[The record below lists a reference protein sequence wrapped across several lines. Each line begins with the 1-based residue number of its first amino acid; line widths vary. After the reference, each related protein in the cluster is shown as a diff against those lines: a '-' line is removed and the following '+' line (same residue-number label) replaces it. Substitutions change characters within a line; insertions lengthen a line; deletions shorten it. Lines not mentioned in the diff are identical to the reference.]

1 MRGKG
6 QWLHKTF
13 RCSRITPAHAGKSR
27 LAGKVLPARR
37 DHPRARGEKAGCLW
51 LGRVREGSPPHTRGK
66 EVHLVRH
73 IDCHGITPA
82 HAGKSRCWWPRS
94 GRRWDH
100 PRACGEKGKAAK
112 KKFASSGSPPRVRG
126 KALSQ
131 PGVIAAWGIT
141 PARAGK
147 RYGSSCESSTHRDH
161 PRACG
166 EKSDTGI

>member
-1 MRGKG
+1 MKSLRISCQLFLYHTREKG
-6 QWLHKTF
+6 YPSTGLHVT
-13 RCSRITPAHAGKSR
+13 G
-27 LAGKVLPARR
+27 
-37 DHPRARGEKAGCLW
+37 
-51 LGRVREGSPPHTRGK
+51 GSPPRVRGK
-66 EVHLVRH
+66 ERGLPVEHRKE
-73 IDCHGITPA
+73 GITPA
-82 HAGKSRCWWPRS
+82 RAGKRNWPPEQCGPSR
-94 GRRWDH
+94 DH

-166 EKSDTGI
+166 EKIREQLRKLNAQGSPPRMRGKV